1 MAELRQSGQ
10 RKPRTQ
16 QAETSQP
23 NRQDRRRRRYGPR
36 RFPYQQPQPSTDADG
51 CITVQRKNRWTP
63 RIKHGLVATT
73 NAGTTAPD
81 VPTVDLDVVMTEAT
95 TVDSIPH
102 LEGVV
107 QEPQAHQAQ
116 ATHPTRI
123 RTRLGAS
130 SKHSLST
137 IESDG
142 DPPSESL
149 QLNTPATAEP
159 PSYDIWGFRRVTT
172 KSVGA
177 AAAPSDE
184 EHKLRGPA
192 LQQTGRRLW
201 QQTTCYSIEATVG
214 YGDATDD
221 LGA

>member
-123 RTRLGAS
+123 RTRLVGWDVKHQENKRDSSEIVAS
-130 SKHSLST
+130 APTHSSPGYSHPSPASDSHTAHPPPTPDLLVLS
-137 IESDG
+137 
-142 DPPSESL
+142 PL
-149 QLNTPATAEP
+149 L
-159 PSYDIWGFRRVTT
+159 
-172 KSVGA
+172 
-177 AAAPSDE
+177 
-184 EHKLRGPA
+184 
-192 LQQTGRRLW
+192 
-201 QQTTCYSIEATVG
+201 
-214 YGDATDD
+214 
-221 LGA
+221 